1 MGMPPNG
8 WFINVCKGKSQLNGW
23 FRGTPYSRKPPIPV
37 AHGRYCWRHTTSRTP
52 LLCLDETFHKRWFT
66 IADLH
71 FNKWDGGMMV
81 PNGVHFFMEF
91 WSDHKPVLVRWCSPW
106 LMSGFSYPDAC
117 FLWWLSSV
125 WWFWVIVGN
134 VADRCVLYNVCIYIY
149 IYTHYIY
156 IYTHY
161 ISIYTHYIHTHYI
174 YTHIIYIYI
183 DTVYIYIYTSDK
195 HVIAGAMISRL
206 SDYSP
211 CWWIF
216 HRAKYGAKAMDIV
229 GKPRFLLS

>member
-23 FRGTPYSRKPPIPV
+23 FRGTPYSRKPPILLVKSVSFPADNLSPTSPV

-134 VADRCVLYNVCIYIY
+134 VADRCVLYNVYICIYIY
-149 IYTHYIY
+149 IHIINIY
-156 IYTHY
+156 IY
-161 ISIYTHYIHTHYI
+161 SIYI
-174 YTHIIYIYI
+174 YSIDIYIYI
-183 DTVYIYIYTSDK
+183 HI
-195 HVIAGAMISRL
+195 R
-206 SDYSP
+206 
-211 CWWIF
+211 
-216 HRAKYGAKAMDIV
+216 
-229 GKPRFLLS
+229 